1 MKTRDDIV
9 NGSLELFF
17 RYGIKSVSIDDI
29 SSHLGISKKTFYQYF
44 ENKDEAIKVATNS
57 LIEKSKTFMLEIE
70 NNGTD
75 SLSRLFRIYHK
86 LISQFNTCNP
96 RFIYDIKKY
105 YSEIIQIFIRFES
118 NELHKIVTALLR
130 QGKEEGLF
138 RKEIDEENVFTFYQN
153 RFKAIIDGSLLP
165 GKRTNDPVFFE
176 FIIMGLIGITT
187 IEGHKKLELKLN
199 DLKK

>member
-1 MKTRDDIV
+1 MEIRDDIAR
-9 NGSLELFF
+9 GSLDLFF
-17 RYGIKSVSIDDI
+17 RYGIKSVSLDDI
-29 SSHLGISKKTFYQYF
+29 SNHLGISKKTFYQHF
-44 ENKDEAIKVATNS
+44 ENKDEAIKVAANS
-57 LIEKSKTFMLEIE
+57 LIAMSKNFISEIV
-70 NNGTD
+70 NDKTD
-75 SLSRLFRIYHK
+75 SLSKLFSIYTK

-105 YSEIIQIFIRFES
+105 HPDIFQLFTSFEN
-118 NELHKIVTALLR
+118 NELHEMVTSIIR
-130 QGKEEGLF
+130 QGKEEGFF
-138 RKEIDEENVFTFYQN
+138 RNEIDEENVFTFYQN
-153 RFKAIIDGSLLP
+153 RFTAIIDGSLLP

>member
-44 ENKDEAIKVATNS
+44 ENKDEAIKVAANS

-105 YSEIIQIFIRFES
+105 YSEIIQIFFRFES

>member
-1 MKTRDDIV
+1 MKTKDDIV
-9 NGSLELFF
+9 NGCLELFF

-44 ENKDEAIKVATNS
+44 ENKDEAIRVAANS